1 MHKLNAMDSFDLKIY
16 KGETTEVSL
25 ILNKQKNDTIYY
37 SDRWDDVTL
46 ITKKRKYKRI
56 EWYDDKFYNKDT
68 NKCSINQNY
77 IEVVIKDYAAF
88 VVYQLNN
95 SYRILKPI
103 PENEKNFENIHP
115 TTDRLYVR
123 DIEMNAYIDALSKV
137 IIILNEAYKD
147 LRMAYITINT
157 NAFF

>member
-1 MHKLNAMDSFDLKIY
+1 M
-16 KGETTEVSL
+16 
-25 ILNKQKNDTIYY
+25 
-37 SDRWDDVTL
+37 
-46 ITKKRKYKRI
+46 KKRKKQTERDYK
-56 EWYDDKFYNKDT
+56 EEKQK
-68 NKCSINQNY
+68 
-77 IEVVIKDYAAF
+77 
-88 VVYQLNN
+88 
-95 SYRILKPI
+95 
-103 PENEKNFENIHP
+103 NEKNFENIHP

>member
-1 MHKLNAMDSFDLKIY
+1 MIWEIRFAVKGYPRNWSNQKIVTQY
-16 KGETTEVSL
+16 KGVG
-25 ILNKQKNDTIYY
+25 
-37 SDRWDDVTL
+37 V
-46 ITKKRKYKRI
+46 
-56 EWYDDKFYNKDT
+56 
-68 NKCSINQNY
+68 
-77 IEVVIKDYAAF
+77 EVVIKDYAAF